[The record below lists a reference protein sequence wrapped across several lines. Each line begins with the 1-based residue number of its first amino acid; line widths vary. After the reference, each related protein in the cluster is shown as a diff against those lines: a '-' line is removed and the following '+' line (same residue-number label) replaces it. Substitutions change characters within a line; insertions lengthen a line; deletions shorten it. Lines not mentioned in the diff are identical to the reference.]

1 MPNCDTGSWFLTIE
15 FEGLPCRY
23 HLRSASGSSGPI
35 AKEKSPLLGWRP
47 ILILGA
53 SSIRGGESGVQSG
66 PPASPFDIGVIVRHR
81 HHPICFCG
89 ASDASLRLH
98 AVQKLTRP

>member
-47 ILILGA
+47 ILFLGA
-53 SSIRGGESGVQSG
+53 FLIFGHFPTLGVQPVSSTYVV
-66 PPASPFDIGVIVRHR
+66 A
-81 HHPICFCG
+81 
-89 ASDASLRLH
+89 AEN
-98 AVQKLTRP
+98 